1 MKISSHKELEAYKK
15 SYKLAIMIYQLTRRF
30 SKEEI
35 YGITSQM
42 RRAAVSIPSN
52 IAEGYM
58 RGSNEYI
65 QFLKI
70 ALGSSAELDTQISLC
85 ADISLCSKEDTVQ
98 VASLNE
104 EVIKLL
110 KTYITK
116 LSLNR

>member
-1 MKISSHKELEAYKK
+1 MKISSYKELEAYKK
-15 SYKLAIMIYQLTRRF
+15 SYSAAILLYQLTKRF
-30 SKEEI
+30 PKEEI

-70 ALGSSAELDTQISLC
+70 ALGSSTELNTQLSLC
-85 ADISLCSKEDTVQ
+85 VDIQLCTKED
-98 VASLNE
+98 VAQIISLNE
-104 EVIKLL
+104 EATKLL

-116 LSLNR
+116 LSLNK